1 MARKYRSWTIAA
13 ALVIPCVLAV
23 SIAAARLRSDPA
35 PPADRTL
42 LTVEVVP
49 VTRGELTRVSTVTG
63 TLVPASTVT
72 LTPKVAG
79 RVESMPVELGQR
91 VLSGDLIL
99 KLETRELEIAVVQ
112 ARGALDAASA
122 NHARLVR
129 GASEQELDQG
139 EAALA
144 QAQAAYVAAQQNFA
158 RAEHLYGE
166 GAISRQ
172 QFEAAETQLKV
183 ASAQLT
189 MAERQ
194 LELVRA
200 GPPAETLAAA
210 AAGVTQAQAA
220 YDLARARLA
229 DAVLASP
236 LTGYVAHTGAVPG
249 ELVSPGVPV
258 AVIVDLDQ
266 VYAEAGLPESLV
278 TRVAVGDVLPVR
290 VRAVS
295 TEPLAGVVTHLAP
308 AADSRTRL
316 FRVRVRLD
324 NPQLTLRPG
333 MVAELE
339 LCVGAVSNGLLVP
352 RTAILTK
359 GATDY
364 IFVVADGVA
373 RRRRVEVGLLD
384 AGYAEIISGLEE
396 GELVVTSGASYLEDG
411 VPVNTRSG
419 IRP

>member
-1 MARKYRSWTIAA
+1 MTRNLWARSVVAA
-13 ALVIPCVLAV
+13 VMILCALAV
-23 SIAAARLRSDPA
+23 GIAAARLRPDSA
-35 PPADRTL
+35 PPAERTH
-42 LTVEVVP
+42 LTVEVVS
-49 VTRGELTRVSTVTG
+49 VTRGDLTRVTTVTG
-63 TLVPASTVT
+63 NLIPASTVT

-79 RVESMPVELGQR
+79 RIESMPVELGQH

-99 KLETRELEIAVVQ
+99 KLETRELEIAVAQ
-112 ARGALDAASA
+112 AQGALDAASA

-129 GASEQELDQG
+129 GASQQEIDQV

-144 QAQAAYVAAQQNFA
+144 QAQAAYVAAQQSFA
-158 RAEHLYGE
+158 RAERLYAE
-166 GAISRQ
+166 GAVSRQ

-194 LELVRA
+194 LELVQA
-200 GPPAETLAAA
+200 GPSAETLAAA
-210 AAGVTQAQAA
+210 SATVTQAQAA

-229 DAVLASP
+229 DAVLVSP

-258 AVIVDLDQ
+258 AVIVDLDR
-266 VYAEAGLPESLV
+266 VYVEAGLPESLV
-278 TRVAVGDVLPVR
+278 TRVSVGDTLPVR

-295 TEPLAGVVTHLAP
+295 TAPLAGTVTHLAP

-316 FRVRVRLD
+316 FRVKVRLD
-324 NPQLTLRPG
+324 NPQLILKPG

-339 LCVGAVSNGLLVP
+339 LCVGAVRNGLLVP
-352 RTAILTK
+352 RTAILSK

-364 IFVVADGVA
+364 VFVVADGIA
-373 RRRRVEVGLLD
+373 RRRRVELGLMD
-384 AGYAEIISGLEE
+384 AGQAEIISGLNE
-396 GELVVTSGASYLEDG
+396 GELVVVSSASYLADG

-419 IRP
+419 VRP